1 MVDPTSSSS
10 DNADFVAVLMQLI
23 LQSLFDSL
31 NTCGLPGDRLKQEM
45 FRHLNKLQQEA
56 LERGESGEMYALAMG
71 AIAVD
76 PETEKLFKQLL
87 KKELG
92 KN

>member
-1 MVDPTSSSS
+1 MVDSTSS
-10 DNADFVAVLMQLI
+10 DNVNSVAVLMRLI

-31 NTCGLPGDRLKQEM
+31 NTCGPPGDRLKQEM
-45 FRHLNKLQQEA
+45 LKQLNKLQQEA
-56 LERGESGEMYALAMG
+56 MERGESGEMYALAMG
-71 AIAVD
+71 TIAVD
-76 PETEKLFKQLL
+76 PETEKLLTQLL